1 MNLDDVIHEM
11 TELGLRET
19 FGIMV
24 SSWKNNKYDVY
35 IIDHEK
41 GYIEASYKN
50 ERIIAVG
57 DDLTE
62 EQKLYLKMQDTDNSI
77 ITYQELLKHIKDISD
92 E

>member
-1 MNLDDVIHEM
+1 MNLDDVLHEM

-19 FGIMV
+19 FGVMI

-35 IIDHEK
+35 IIDHDK
-41 GYIEASYKN
+41 GYIETSHNYK
-50 ERIIAVG
+50 RIIAVG

-62 EQKLYLKMQDTDNSI
+62 EQIVYLKMQDTSNSI